1 MSADSAVGSS
11 GASPAPAATPKPPP
25 GPSATARCIAKHLQS
40 SLKDAKLDDAIM
52 EKIAGDIDGYLD
64 LGKDFR
70 AKALRNSDEPDS
82 VFSAVQHHRSRRP
95 TSREDRLVRRTC
107 EILLGASRE
116 VRTKTQ

>member
-1 MSADSAVGSS
+1 MPTRRSFLAATAALVAADFMSADSAVGSS

-82 VFSAVQHHRSRRP
+82 VFSAVEGLTP
-95 TSREDRLVRRTC
+95 
-107 EILLGASRE
+107 
-116 VRTKTQ
+116 